1 MAFYVAF
8 RQIIIA
14 ECDLIYEAFD
24 KAATAALSLPINIPG
39 KSYYQGLQTRKNIHK
54 ILRQIVE
61 ERKASRKT
69 HNDMFAELIGNE
81 KSRYR
86 LTEEQVFNQ
95 IFTILYSGYET
106 VSVTTMMAIKYLHDH
121 PKALQELKVRIF
133 LILLIEVI
141 LETSSLATIVN
152 GLLGKITQDV
162 ELNGFLI
169 PKGWRIYV
177 FTREL
182 NYDPVLYPEPSS
194 YIQSLEMAGQV
205 LGVSQLLLL
214 IWSWRRAVSWK
225 GTGHEFFIPK
235 GWRIYVFTRDINYD
249 PLLYPKP
256 FTFNPW
262 RWMDKS
268 LESHSYCF
276 LFGAGGR
283 LCPGKEL
290 GMVKVSTFLH
300 YFVTKYRWEE
310 VGEVDIIKFP
320 RVEVPSGLHVRVS
333 KH

>member
-1 MAFYVAF
+1 MYA
-8 RQIIIA
+8 
-14 ECDLIYEAFD
+14 
-24 KAATAALSLPINIPG
+24 
-39 KSYYQGLQTRKNIHK
+39 RKNIHK

-61 ERKASRKT
+61 EKAASRKT

-86 LTEEQVFNQ
+86 LTEEQVFDQ

-121 PKALQELKVRIF
+121 PKALQQLREEQLAIRERKKPDEPNDWNDYKSMSF
-133 LILLIEVI
+133 TCAVI
-141 LETSSLATIVN
+141 LETPRLATIVN
-152 GLLGKITQDV
+152 GLLRKTTQDV

-182 NYDPVLYPEPSS
+182 NYDPVLYPEPS
-194 YIQSLEMAGQV
+194 I
-205 LGVSQLLLL
+205 
-214 IWSWRRAVSWK
+214 
-225 GTGHEFFIPK
+225 
-235 GWRIYVFTRDINYD
+235 
-249 PLLYPKP
+249 
-256 FTFNPW
+256 FNPW
-262 RWMDKS
+262 RWLDKS

-310 VGEVDIIKFP
+310 VEEVEILKFP
-320 RVEVPSGLHVRVS
+320 RVEVPNGLPVRVS